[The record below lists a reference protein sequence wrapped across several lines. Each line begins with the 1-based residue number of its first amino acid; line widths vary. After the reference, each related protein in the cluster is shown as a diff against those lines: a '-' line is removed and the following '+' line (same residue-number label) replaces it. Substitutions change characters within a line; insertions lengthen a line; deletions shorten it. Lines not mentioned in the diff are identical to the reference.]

1 MIDARIYIWQRLSA
15 LIMIPLVLGHL
26 AIMIYAIE
34 GGLSVGEILGR
45 TQGSLVWL
53 IFYGSFVL
61 AVSVHAGLGLGI
73 ISAEW
78 FRLKPKIASLL
89 GLVTTLILLLMGS
102 HAIWA
107 VTFAT
112 PN

>member
-15 LIMIPLVLGHL
+15 MIMIPLVLGHL
-26 AIMIYAIE
+26 AVMMYAIE

-78 FRLKPKIASLL
+78 FRLTPKIASLL
-89 GLVTTLILLLMGS
+89 GMAVGLILLVMGS

-107 VTFAT
+107 VTFALS
-112 PN
+112 